1 MKVIKNSD
9 KELVHEIETK
19 LKQNDGYCP
28 CRLVKTPEN
37 KCMCDEF
44 RQQIFNRIE

>member
-19 LKQNDGYCP
+19 LKNIAE
-28 CRLVKTPEN
+28 RLN
-37 KCMCDEF
+37 KGQKIDWKDMK
-44 RQQIFNRIE
+44 QYKIFIFYDK